1 VEKELSKMFKALGE
15 PTRLKIIKMLSLQGM
30 CVCELSE
37 TLDMLQPRISQHLKV
52 LKEAGLI
59 KEKKEGYWVCYSLDR
74 DKIRQNWDSFNLFLN
89 AGLKELGYEDEL
101 KRLGGLAE
109 NEDIKKIK
117 NILSEKSKKGG
128 KDNV

>member
-1 VEKELSKMFKALGE
+1 MEKELAKVFKALGE

-59 KEKKEGYWVCYSLDR
+59 RERKDGYWVCYSLDR
-74 DKIRQNWDSFNLFLN
+74 DSLDENWDNFNTFLN
-89 AGLKELGYEDEL
+89 AGLKELEGYEKEAA
-101 KRLGGLAE
+101 RFEGLEE
-109 NEDIKKIK
+109 NEKIKKTK
-117 NILSEKSKKGG
+117 DKLSKK
-128 KDNV
+128 